1 MKPFKQEKL
10 FYSIKEVADL
20 FDVNQSLLRYWEK
33 EFPSVK
39 PTKTA
44 KGTRQYRKEDIE
56 EIRRIHYLVKEKGLT
71 LPGAKQKLKEN
82 PESVVQTEEIVTR
95 LKGIRAE
102 LMKLKTEFDEL
113 DEEYDEVV
121 GKYRQKQSNA

>member
-1 MKPFKQEKL
+1 MRSFKQEKL
-10 FYSIKEVADL
+10 FYSIKEVADV
-20 FDVNQSLLRYWEK
+20 FDVEASLLRYWEK

-39 PTKTA
+39 PPRTA

-71 LPGAKQKLKEN
+71 LSGAKQKLKEN
-82 PESVVQTEEIVTR
+82 PESVAQTEEIVTR
-95 LKGIRAE
+95 LKAVRAE

-113 DEEYDEVV
+113 DEEYDRVV
-121 GKYRQKQSNA
+121 NKYQ

>member
-1 MKPFKQEKL
+1 MPAIKFKKEKL

-33 EFPSVK
+33 EFPSIK
-39 PTKTA
+39 PAKTD
-44 KGTRQYRKEDIE
+44 KGTRQYRKEDID
-56 EIRRIHYLVKEKGLT
+56 EIRLIHNLVKEKGMT

-82 PESVVQTEEIVTR
+82 RDNVVHTQEIIDR
-95 LKGIRAE
+95 LKDIRVE

-113 DEEYDEVV
+113 DEEYNQMA
-121 GKYRQKQSNA
+121 KR